1 MRQAAQA
8 RDAIRL
14 PLAKFTADRDCESAT
29 ARVENDGVSPAD
41 SLSRIAVLIPA
52 RAPEMRLLTL
62 VKELV
67 AAGFGAVIVLDDGS
81 SSSCAEIFDAAV
93 RTVGV
98 HCLRHA
104 VNLGKGRALKTGI
117 NYFLNELPEF
127 TALVTA
133 DADVQHTP
141 ADIVRVAQ
149 ALPAAHGRAV
159 LGSRQ
164 FAQDVPL
171 RSRFGNLLTRQI
183 FRLATGARLN
193 DTQTGLRAF
202 PRELLAELL
211 LLDGER
217 YEYEMTVLAHL
228 CRGGRRPLE
237 VPIET
242 VYIDG
247 NRSSHFDPIRDSMR
261 IYFVLL
267 RFFASSLVASGIDFA
282 GFSITFVF
290 THNVLASIIVGRFS
304 SLANFALNKRFV
316 FHSGVPLPRALLRY
330 YLLVLAVAAVSYG
343 SIRGLTGYLGWNV
356 FVAKLVVDTL
366 LSLASFSIQRTM
378 VFPVPD
384 ED

>member
-1 MRQAAQA
+1 MH
-8 RDAIRL
+8 
-14 PLAKFTADRDCESAT
+14 
-29 ARVENDGVSPAD
+29 VENRGVNGAL

-52 RAPEMRLLTL
+52 RGPEWSLLAL
-62 VKELV
+62 LQELMV
-67 AAGFGAVIVLDDGS
+67 AGFGRVILLDDGS
-81 SSSCAEIFDAAV
+81 STSCAEVFNAV
-93 RTVGV
+93 QQIAGV
-98 HCLRHA
+98 HVLRHA
-104 VNLGKGRALKTGI
+104 VNLGKGRALKTGM
-117 NYFLNELPEF
+117 NFFLTELPEF

-133 DADVQHTP
+133 DADGQHTA

-149 ALPAAHGRAV
+149 SLHNAHGRAV

-164 FAQDVPL
+164 FGQGVPL
-171 RSRFGNLLTRQI
+171 RSKLGNLLTRQV
-183 FRLATGARLN
+183 FRLATGATLN

-202 PRELLAELL
+202 PRNLLAELL

-228 CRGGRRPLE
+228 CRSGRRPFE

-242 VYIDG
+242 VYLDG

-267 RFFASSLVASGIDFA
+267 RFFTSSLMASGIDFV
-282 GFSITFVF
+282 GFSITFAI
-290 THNVLASIIVGRFS
+290 THNVLISIMVGRFS

-316 FHSGVPLPRALLRY
+316 FHSGIPLPRALLRY
-330 YLLVLAVAAVSYG
+330 YLLVVGVAAVSYG
-343 SIRGLTGYLGWNV
+343 SIRGLTGYLGWNI
-356 FVAKLVVDTL
+356 FLTKLVVDTL
-366 LSLASFSIQRTM
+366 LSLASFSIQRTL

>member
-1 MRQAAQA
+1 MRPVQT
-8 RDAIRL
+8 
-14 PLAKFTADRDCESAT
+14 KFTARRDCHSAT
-29 ARVENDGVSPAD
+29 AREENDGVNATG
-41 SLSRIAVLIPA
+41 SLHRIAVLIPA
-52 RAPEMRLLTL
+52 REPEMRLLAL
-62 VKELV
+62 LQELV

-81 SSSCAEIFDAAV
+81 SSSCAEILDAAA
-93 RTVGV
+93 RIAGV
-98 HCLRHA
+98 HRLRHA

-133 DADVQHTP
+133 DADGQHTT

-164 FAQDVPL
+164 FAQNVPL
-171 RSRFGNLLTRQI
+171 RSKFGNLLTRQV
-183 FRLATGARLN
+183 FRLATGAKLG

-202 PRELLAELL
+202 PRDLLAELL

-242 VYIDG
+242 VYIGG
-247 NRSSHFDPIRDSMR
+247 NKSSHFDPIRDSMR

-267 RFFASSLVASGIDFA
+267 RFFASSLAASGIDFA
-282 GFSITFVF
+282 GFSITFAL
-290 THNVLASIIVGRFS
+290 THNVLTSIIVGRLS

-343 SIRGLTGYLGWNV
+343 AIRGLTGYLGWNV
-356 FVAKLVVDTL
+356 FVTKLVVDTL
-366 LSLASFSIQRTM
+366 LSLASFSIQRTL

>member
-1 MRQAAQA
+1 MR
-8 RDAIRL
+8 R
-14 PLAKFTADRDCESAT
+14 T
-29 ARVENDGVSPAD
+29 
-41 SLSRIAVLIPA
+41 AVLIPA
-52 RAPEMRLLTL
+52 RAPEKRLLDL
-62 VKELV
+62 VQELV

-81 SSSCAEIFDAAV
+81 PSSRAEIFDAAA
-93 RTVGV
+93 RIVGV
-98 HCLRHA
+98 HRLRHA

-133 DADVQHTP
+133 DGDGQHTP

-159 LGSRQ
+159 LGSRL
-164 FAQDVPL
+164 FAEDVPL
-171 RSRFGNLLTRQI
+171 RSKFGNLLTRQV
-183 FRLATGARLN
+183 FRLATGTKLG

-202 PRELLAELL
+202 PRDLLAELL

-217 YEYEMTVLAHL
+217 YEYEMTVLAHI
-228 CRGGRRPLE
+228 CRSGRRPLE

-242 VYIDG
+242 VYLDG
-247 NRSSHFDPIRDSMR
+247 NKSSHFDPIRDSMR

-267 RFFASSLVASGIDFA
+267 RFFASSLLASGIDFA
-282 GFSITFVF
+282 GFSIAFAL
-290 THNVLASIIVGRFS
+290 THNVLTGIIVGRLS

-316 FHSGVPLPRALLRY
+316 FQSGVPLPRALLRY
-330 YLLVLAVAAVSYG
+330 YLLVLGVAAVSYG

-356 FVAKLVVDTL
+356 FVTKLVVDSL
-366 LSLASFSIQRTM
+366 LSLASFSIQRTL
-378 VFPVPD
+378 VFPVPE

>member
-1 MRQAAQA
+1 VNAA
-8 RDAIRL
+8 D
-14 PLAKFTADRDCESAT
+14 
-29 ARVENDGVSPAD
+29 N
-41 SLSRIAVLIPA
+41 LSRIAVLIPV
-52 RAPEMRLLTL
+52 RGPEMQLLTL
-62 VKELV
+62 LQELA

-81 SSSCAEIFDAAV
+81 PSSCTQIFNAAA
-93 RTVGV
+93 RIAGM
-98 HCLRHA
+98 HRLRHA

-117 NYFLNELPEF
+117 NYFLNELPQF

-133 DADVQHTP
+133 DADGQHTP

-159 LGSRQ
+159 LGARK
-164 FAQDVPL
+164 FARDVPL
-171 RSRFGNLLTRQI
+171 RSKLGNLLTRQV
-183 FRLATGARLN
+183 FRLATGAKLG

-202 PRELLAELL
+202 PRDLLPELL

-228 CRGGRRPLE
+228 CRSGRRPLE

-247 NRSSHFDPIRDSMR
+247 NKSSHFDPIRDSMR

-267 RFFASSLVASGIDFA
+267 RFFASSFVASGIDFA
-282 GFSITFVF
+282 GFSITFALI
-290 THNVLASIIVGRFS
+290 HNVLISIIVGRLS

-316 FHSGVPLPRALLRY
+316 FQSGVPLPRALLRY

-343 SIRGLTGYLGWNV
+343 SIRALTGYLAWNV
-356 FVAKLVVDTL
+356 FVTKLVVDTL
-366 LSLASFSIQRTM
+366 LSLASFSIQRTL
-378 VFPVPD
+378 VFPAPD